1 MKKHYTNT
9 DNPIDFPGADIHA
22 GDGGYSIGNREDYEK
37 FVKVRNQSLAEARE
51 REISEIAKQKERI
64 RELAGQALDRSVPQT
79 WTTLTPYELDKFMRV
94 FAELLVQDCANYVR
108 EAYDHPDAEG
118 IAWNME
124 IKFGLHGD
132 YA

>member
-9 DNPIDFPGADIHA
+9 DNPIDFPNIKTGADIHA

-37 FVKVRNQSLAEARE
+37 FVKVRNQALAKA
-51 REISEIAKQKERI
+51 RI
-64 RELAGQALDRSVPQT
+64 RELAGQALDKAVPET